1 MKKFFLLTIMF
12 VVISVSVQGTF
23 AIFGSASEGIISAAN
38 AASERCD
45 YKSAADLR
53 SLKTWITHRLNK
65 SYEVISVL
73 NRGDFVEVLVCKK

>member
-1 MKKFFLLTIMF
+1 MKKFFLLTIIF
-12 VVISVSVQGTF
+12 AVISVSVQGTF
-23 AIFGSASEGIISAAN
+23 AIFGTSSEGMISAAN

-53 SLKTWITHRLNK
+53 SLKSWIEIKMNR

-73 NRGDFVEVLVCKK
+73 NRDDIVEVLVCKK